1 MKMWKKVAIGIGVV
15 ALAGGIVVFSINQ
28 ANKGVVKIQTA
39 KVAKQDSLVSV
50 VTASGEIKPTT
61 YTNITAQGF
70 GRVTEILVHEGDR
83 VKKGDRLLLQENIQA
98 NADVQAQA
106 AQINSNQSGVAAA
119 DASQKAAQADVT
131 QQQANLEK
139 AKLDFDRGQGL
150 LKDGLIPKQ
159 DFDQRKTA
167 YDAALAQVEASRARV
182 MAQKAQLEQGR
193 ANLDQSKA
201 VLVRTKDVLSKTTY
215 LSPING
221 IVSYLPVKVGEY
233 EVLGMQNATGSFL
246 MTISDMSTIT
256 AEVKADETDIVNI
269 RIGQMADVTIDAV
282 PGKIF
287 KGKVTDI
294 GSQAV
299 LRTSGLATTQTTT
312 SNQEAKD
319 FKVVVT
325 LENPPDNLRP
335 GLSATAKIKTAERKD
350 VIAVPIQALA
360 VRSHKELEEFAKK
373 AQSGSNVTLA
383 APPPPAA
390 GDPKKDE
397 VQGVFVVNGKKA
409 YFRPVETGI
418 SGVTDIEITKGLQ
431 AGDEI
436 VTGSYKALR
445 TMKPESSV
453 KVDNTAPKKTESDD
467 QQSRAILWRRTCPL
481 RPQPLRNLTARILS
495 TLASSFALKR
505 SPRFTRWAPNRCMPC
520 AASTWKFAKANTS
533 PSWARRAQVNP
544 L

>member
-1 MKMWKKVAIGIGVV
+1 
-15 ALAGGIVVFSINQ
+15 
-28 ANKGVVKIQTA
+28 
-39 KVAKQDSLVSV
+39 
-50 VTASGEIKPTT
+50 
-61 YTNITAQGF
+61 
-70 GRVTEILVHEGDR
+70 
-83 VKKGDRLLLQENIQA
+83 
-98 NADVQAQA
+98 
-106 AQINSNQSGVAAA
+106 
-119 DASQKAAQADVT
+119 
-131 QQQANLEK
+131 
-139 AKLDFDRGQGL
+139 
-150 LKDGLIPKQ
+150 
-159 DFDQRKTA
+159 
-167 YDAALAQVEASRARV
+167 
-182 MAQKAQLEQGR
+182 
-193 ANLDQSKA
+193 
-201 VLVRTKDVLSKTTY
+201 
-215 LSPING
+215 
-221 IVSYLPVKVGEY
+221 
-233 EVLGMQNATGSFL
+233 MQNATGSFL

-467 QQSRAILWRRTCPL
+467 QQ
-481 RPQPLRNLTARILS
+481 
-495 TLASSFALKR
+495 
-505 SPRFTRWAPNRCMPC
+505 
-520 AASTWKFAKANTS
+520 
-533 PSWARRAQVNP
+533 
-544 L
+544 